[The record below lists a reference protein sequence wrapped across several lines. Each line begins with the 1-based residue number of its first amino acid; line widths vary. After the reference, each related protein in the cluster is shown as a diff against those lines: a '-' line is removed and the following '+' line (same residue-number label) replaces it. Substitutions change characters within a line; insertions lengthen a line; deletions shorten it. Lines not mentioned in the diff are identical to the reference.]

1 MGRVSPR
8 GWQKCAG
15 IIPLPTVG
23 YGKNLL
29 RGESERE
36 LLPRGQG
43 ASNDTLVNKQMTI
56 STKNKDFTFPYSFSI
71 GSRTIAFNFTVNE
84 EMG

>member
-36 LLPRGQG
+36 LLPRGQEHG
-43 ASNDTLVNKQMTI
+43 GQRDKKEVRNGKS
-56 STKNKDFTFPYSFSI
+56 
-71 GSRTIAFNFTVNE
+71 
-84 EMG
+84 